1 MDCIIM
7 KLLTIWELSFLHVL
21 IGLYLGRCLFIYC
34 FESAV
39 IVNMKLGIQ
48 RKMLSRLVQS
58 RTQFMG
64 TKFGIFGGFGYT
76 TWICNPI
83 LLDETGFGKSQVF
96 LDLGCF
102 EIVQRFGQRNIG
114 QNSFE
119 VRYISSSMQFE
130 ILNVFGFDPIIR
142 LHP

>member
-1 MDCIIM
+1 MYNNYEMTDNMGTFFFTC
-7 KLLTIWELSFLHVL
+7 TYRL
-21 IGLYLGRCLFIYC
+21 ILRYLDACLYTVFK
-34 FESAV
+34 SAV

-114 QNSFE
+114 QNIVSKFDTCQ
-119 VRYISSSMQFE
+119 VQSSLKLFMQYLGS
-130 ILNVFGFDPIIR
+130 IQ
-142 LHP
+142 

>member
-1 MDCIIM
+1 MTDNMGTFFFTC
-7 KLLTIWELSFLHVL
+7 TYRL
-21 IGLYLGRCLFIYC
+21 ILRYLDACLYTVFKS
-34 FESAV
+34 EV

-83 LLDETGFGKSQVF
+83 LLDVWLDETGFGKSQVF